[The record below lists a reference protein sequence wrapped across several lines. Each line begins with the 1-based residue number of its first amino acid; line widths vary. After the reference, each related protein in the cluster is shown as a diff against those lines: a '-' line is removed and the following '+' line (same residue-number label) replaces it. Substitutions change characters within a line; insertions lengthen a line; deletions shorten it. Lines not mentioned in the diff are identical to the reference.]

1 MLRDT
6 LRNKEYFDE
15 NITFCEECLSEDI
28 EEVKVGS
35 FVDKVKMKKSFR
47 LVNDILNLAHQKYSR
62 GDALAEFESY
72 AFKVLEYRQWQKHYA
87 DALPE
92 NEQVARIGLEEIRE
106 DYLED
111 WLRWLAFAY
120 CLGMGQDYYQQVLE
134 LIANQGQDGLLDNIA
149 VAMGDKGRAVAKSAL
164 FKKRF
169 GKLFKVIEAEPVYK
183 SALVKVYLDAWYTL
197 YGSLDTHLLD
207 NDAYNGYWC
216 WGAALVVK
224 LYNIDDS
231 SFIDHEYYPKDL
243 VHWQDNN
250 K

>member
-15 NITFCEECLSEDI
+15 NITFCEECLAEDI
-28 EEVKVGS
+28 EEIKTGN
-35 FVDKVKMKKSFR
+35 FADKVKMKKSFR
-47 LVNDILNLAHQKYSR
+47 LVNDILTLAHQKYSR
-62 GDALAEFESY
+62 GDDLAELVPY
-72 AFKVLEYRQWQKHYA
+72 VFKALECRQWQKLYA

-92 NEQVARIGLEEIRE
+92 KEQTARIGLEEIRE
-106 DYLED
+106 EYLEN
-111 WLRWLAFAY
+111 WFHWLAIAY
-120 CLGMGQDYYQQVLE
+120 CLDMGQGYYQQVIE

-149 VAMGDKGRAVAKSAL
+149 VKMGDTDRDIAENLL

-169 GKLFKVIEAEPVYK
+169 DKLYKVVEAEPDK
-183 SALVKVYLDAWYTL
+183 RPALVKAYLDAWYKL

-207 NDAYNGYWC
+207 NDAYDGYWC
-216 WGAALVVK
+216 WEAALVVK

-243 VHWQDNN
+243 VHWQDNQ
-250 K
+250 